1 MAKENGTDEKR
12 IDWERN
18 MFSEKPGS
26 QQQEGSVDLSI
37 VVPAYNET
45 ERLPAMLDQAIEFL
59 QNPKVCIF
67 YPAAD
72 KKGGEGFSQQD
83 IPTKLLGSHL
93 LNYGNKCL
101 QKFCYKSSY
110 IKVDIFEKKIHGK
123 EVSHDRVKPLL
134 G

>member
-59 QNPKVCIF
+59 HNPKVWIF

-72 KKGGEGFSQQD
+72 KKGGDAFSQQD
-83 IPTKLLGSHL
+83 IYTELLG
-93 LNYGNKCL
+93 
-101 QKFCYKSSY
+101 
-110 IKVDIFEKKIHGK
+110 
-123 EVSHDRVKPLL
+123 
-134 G
+134 

>member
-1 MAKENGTDEKR
+1 MDRAIRIFYELTSIPTYPNTIRVLPGEESFVAKENGTDEKR

-59 QNPKVCIF
+59 QNPKVWIF
-67 YPAAD
+67 FIPRRI
-72 KKGGEGFSQQD
+72 KKEGRDF
-83 IPTKLLGSHL
+83 P
-93 LNYGNKCL
+93 NKIFP
-101 QKFCYKSSY
+101 QSY
-110 IKVDIFEKKIHGK
+110 WDHTF
-123 EVSHDRVKPLL
+123 
-134 G
+134 

>member
-12 IDWERN
+12 IEWERN

-59 QNPKVCIF
+59 QNPKVWIF
-67 YPAAD
+67 
-72 KKGGEGFSQQD
+72 F
-83 IPTKLLGSHL
+83 IPRRIFPTRYSHRAT
-93 LNYGNKCL
+93 G
-101 QKFCYKSSY
+101 
-110 IKVDIFEKKIHGK
+110 V
-123 EVSHDRVKPLL
+123 
-134 G
+134 